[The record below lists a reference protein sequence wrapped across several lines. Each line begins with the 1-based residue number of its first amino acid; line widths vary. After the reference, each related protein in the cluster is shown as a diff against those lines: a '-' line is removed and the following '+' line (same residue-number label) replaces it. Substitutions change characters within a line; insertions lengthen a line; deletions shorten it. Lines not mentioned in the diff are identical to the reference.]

1 MDEVYGYVGWKKM
14 KVAMRFGLHTRGKRK
29 EVMNCIDECD
39 VVIIFSG
46 YEIWGP
52 VGMEG
57 VDIIGEM
64 GSGMW

>member
-1 MDEVYGYVGWKKM
+1 MEKNEGGHALWTSYTW
-14 KVAMRFGLHTRGKRK
+14 KRK
-29 EVMNCIDECD
+29 EVMNYIYECD

-52 VGMEG
+52 VGMKG

-64 GSGMW
+64 GSEMW